1 MTTATPTKKERRDQ
15 ARQERVAREQAEAAR
30 TARRRRF
37 TRLGAVLGAAVVV
50 VAILVAVSSSGGGST
65 ASTSS
70 SASSSAP
77 VAGAQASQSLLNGIP
92 QKGLTL
98 GNANAPVRVLEFADL
113 QCPFCR
119 DYTTGVMPGLV
130 QKYVRTGKVRMEFHA
145 LAFIGPDSVRA
156 ARVAEA
162 AGRQNKLWN
171 VADLA
176 YHNQGKENSGWATDA
191 KLRSIA
197 AAVPGLDVKPGLRR
211 AQQRRRHGPAQGRER
226 PRDPPRVNETP
237 TFLVGRGSSLK
248 PSTPPACPPR
258 SRRPSGV
265 MTDRLRTVA
274 IAISVVGIAIAG
286 YLTYVHYAGIPPC
299 ARSPTAARRSRRPS
313 GPRWPASRSPCS
325 ASLGYVGILAAL
337 LIPGE
342 TPRPPPRAW
351 RSSAPGS
358 ART

>member
-15 ARQERVAREQAEAAR
+15 ARQERIAREQAEAAR

-37 TRLGAVLGAAVVV
+37 TRLGAVLGAAAVVV
-50 VAILVAVSSSGGGST
+50 VILVAVSSSGGGST

-70 SASSSAP
+70 SASSSA
-77 VAGAQASQSLLNGIP
+77 VAGTQASRSLLNGIP

-119 DYTTGVMPGLV
+119 DYSLGVMPGLV

-162 AGRQNKLWN
+162 AGQQNKLWN

-176 YHNQGKENSGWATDA
+176 YHNQGAENSGWATDG

-197 AAVPGLDVKPGLRR
+197 AAVPGLDVKQVFAARNSAAVT
-211 AQQRRRHGPAQGRER
+211 AQLKAASDLATRSG
-226 PRDPPRVNETP
+226 VNETP

-248 PSTPPACPPR
+248 AVDAAGLPA
-258 SRRPSGV
+258 
-265 MTDRLRTVA
+265 A
-274 IAISVVGIAIAG
+274 IKAAVG
-286 YLTYVHYAGIPPC
+286 
-299 ARSPTAARRSRRPS
+299 S
-313 GPRWPASRSPCS
+313 
-325 ASLGYVGILAAL
+325 
-337 LIPGE
+337 
-342 TPRPPPRAW
+342 
-351 RSSAPGS
+351 
-358 ART
+358 

>member
-15 ARQERVAREQAEAAR
+15 ARQERIAREQAEAAR

-37 TRLGAVLGAAVVV
+37 TRLGAVLGAAAVVV
-50 VAILVAVSSSGGGST
+50 VILVAVSSSGGGST

-70 SASSSAP
+70 SASSSA
-77 VAGAQASQSLLNGIP
+77 VAGTQASRSLLNGIP

-162 AGRQNKLWN
+162 AAQQNKLWN

-176 YHNQGKENSGWATDA
+176 YHNQGAENSGWATDG

-197 AAVPGLDVKPGLRR
+197 AAVPGLDVKHVFAARNSAAVT
-211 AQQRRRHGPAQGRER
+211 AQLKAASDLATRSG
-226 PRDPPRVNETP
+226 VNETP

-248 PSTPPACPPR
+248 AVDAAGLPA
-258 SRRPSGV
+258 
-265 MTDRLRTVA
+265 A
-274 IAISVVGIAIAG
+274 IKAAVG
-286 YLTYVHYAGIPPC
+286 
-299 ARSPTAARRSRRPS
+299 S
-313 GPRWPASRSPCS
+313 
-325 ASLGYVGILAAL
+325 
-337 LIPGE
+337 
-342 TPRPPPRAW
+342 
-351 RSSAPGS
+351 
-358 ART
+358 

>member
-15 ARQERVAREQAEAAR
+15 ARQERIAREQAEAAR

-37 TRLGAVLGAAVVV
+37 TRLGAVLGAAAVVV
-50 VAILVAVSSSGGGST
+50 VILVAVSSSGGGST

-70 SASSSAP
+70 SASSSA
-77 VAGAQASQSLLNGIP
+77 VAGTQASRSLLNGIP

-119 DYTTGVMPGLV
+119 DYSLGVMPGLV

-176 YHNQGKENSGWATDA
+176 YHNQGAENSGWATDG

-197 AAVPGLDVKPGLRR
+197 AAVPGLDVNQVFAARNSAAVT
-211 AQQRRRHGPAQGRER
+211 AQLKAASDLATRSG
-226 PRDPPRVNETP
+226 VNETP

-248 PSTPPACPPR
+248 AVDAAGLPA
-258 SRRPSGV
+258 
-265 MTDRLRTVA
+265 A
-274 IAISVVGIAIAG
+274 IKAAVG
-286 YLTYVHYAGIPPC
+286 
-299 ARSPTAARRSRRPS
+299 S
-313 GPRWPASRSPCS
+313 
-325 ASLGYVGILAAL
+325 
-337 LIPGE
+337 
-342 TPRPPPRAW
+342 
-351 RSSAPGS
+351 
-358 ART
+358 

>member
-1 MTTATPTKKERRDQ
+1 MTTATPTKKERRDK
-15 ARQERVAREQAEAAR
+15 ARQERIAREQAEAAR

-37 TRLGAVLGAAVVV
+37 TRLGAVLGAAAVVV
-50 VAILVAVSSSGGGST
+50 VILVAVSSSGGGST

-70 SASSSAP
+70 SASSSA
-77 VAGAQASQSLLNGIP
+77 VAGTQASRSLLNGIP

-119 DYTTGVMPGLV
+119 DYSLGVMPGLV

-176 YHNQGKENSGWATDA
+176 YHNQGAENSGWATDG

-197 AAVPGLDVKPGLRR
+197 AAVPGLDVNQVFAARDSAAVT
-211 AQQRRRHGPAQGRER
+211 AQLKAASDLATRSG
-226 PRDPPRVNETP
+226 VNETP

-248 PSTPPACPPR
+248 AVDAAGLPA
-258 SRRPSGV
+258 
-265 MTDRLRTVA
+265 A
-274 IAISVVGIAIAG
+274 IKAAVG
-286 YLTYVHYAGIPPC
+286 
-299 ARSPTAARRSRRPS
+299 S
-313 GPRWPASRSPCS
+313 
-325 ASLGYVGILAAL
+325 
-337 LIPGE
+337 
-342 TPRPPPRAW
+342 
-351 RSSAPGS
+351 
-358 ART
+358 

>member
-15 ARQERVAREQAEAAR
+15 ARQERIAREQAEAAR

-37 TRLGAVLGAAVVV
+37 TRLGAVLGAAAVV

-70 SASSSAP
+70 SASSSA
-77 VAGAQASQSLLNGIP
+77 VAGTQASRSLLNGIP

-119 DYTTGVMPGLV
+119 DYSLGVMPGLV

-176 YHNQGKENSGWATDA
+176 YHNQGAENSGWATDG

-197 AAVPGLDVKPGLRR
+197 AAVPGLDVKQVFAARNSAAVT
-211 AQQRRRHGPAQGRER
+211 AQLKAASDLATRSG
-226 PRDPPRVNETP
+226 VNETP
-237 TFLVGRGSSLK
+237 TFLVGRGSNLK
-248 PSTPPACPPR
+248 AVDAAGLPA
-258 SRRPSGV
+258 
-265 MTDRLRTVA
+265 A
-274 IAISVVGIAIAG
+274 IKAAVG
-286 YLTYVHYAGIPPC
+286 
-299 ARSPTAARRSRRPS
+299 S
-313 GPRWPASRSPCS
+313 
-325 ASLGYVGILAAL
+325 
-337 LIPGE
+337 
-342 TPRPPPRAW
+342 
-351 RSSAPGS
+351 
-358 ART
+358 

>member
-15 ARQERVAREQAEAAR
+15 ARQERIAREQAEAAR

-37 TRLGAVLGAAVVV
+37 TRLGAVLGAAAVVV
-50 VAILVAVSSSGGGST
+50 VILVAVSSSGGGST

-70 SASSSAP
+70 SASSSA
-77 VAGAQASQSLLNGIP
+77 VAGTQASRSLLNGIP

-119 DYTTGVMPGLV
+119 DYSLGVMPGLV

-176 YHNQGKENSGWATDA
+176 YHNQGAENSGWATDG

-197 AAVPGLDVKPGLRR
+197 AAVPGLDVKQVFAARNSAAVT
-211 AQQRRRHGPAQGRER
+211 AQLKAASDLATRSG
-226 PRDPPRVNETP
+226 VNETP

-248 PSTPPACPPR
+248 AVDAAGLPA
-258 SRRPSGV
+258 
-265 MTDRLRTVA
+265 A
-274 IAISVVGIAIAG
+274 IKAAVG
-286 YLTYVHYAGIPPC
+286 
-299 ARSPTAARRSRRPS
+299 S
-313 GPRWPASRSPCS
+313 
-325 ASLGYVGILAAL
+325 
-337 LIPGE
+337 
-342 TPRPPPRAW
+342 
-351 RSSAPGS
+351 
-358 ART
+358 

>member
-15 ARQERVAREQAEAAR
+15 ARQERIAREQAEAAR

-37 TRLGAVLGAAVVV
+37 TRLGAVLGAAAVVV
-50 VAILVAVSSSGGGST
+50 VILVAVSSSGGGST

-70 SASSSAP
+70 SASSSA
-77 VAGAQASQSLLNGIP
+77 VAGTQASRSLLNGIP

-176 YHNQGKENSGWATDA
+176 YHNQGAENSGWATDG

-197 AAVPGLDVKPGLRR
+197 AAVPGLDVNQVFAARDSAAVT
-211 AQQRRRHGPAQGRER
+211 AQLKAASDLATRSG
-226 PRDPPRVNETP
+226 VNETP

-248 PSTPPACPPR
+248 AVDAAGLPA
-258 SRRPSGV
+258 
-265 MTDRLRTVA
+265 A
-274 IAISVVGIAIAG
+274 IKAAVG
-286 YLTYVHYAGIPPC
+286 
-299 ARSPTAARRSRRPS
+299 S
-313 GPRWPASRSPCS
+313 
-325 ASLGYVGILAAL
+325 
-337 LIPGE
+337 
-342 TPRPPPRAW
+342 
-351 RSSAPGS
+351 
-358 ART
+358 

>member
-15 ARQERVAREQAEAAR
+15 ARQERIAREQAEAAR

-37 TRLGAVLGAAVVV
+37 TRLGAVLGAAAVVV
-50 VAILVAVSSSGGGST
+50 VILVAVSSSGGGST

-70 SASSSAP
+70 SASSSA
-77 VAGAQASQSLLNGIP
+77 VAGTQASRSLLNGIP

-119 DYTTGVMPGLV
+119 DYSLGVMPGLV

-162 AGRQNKLWN
+162 AAQQNKLWN

-176 YHNQGKENSGWATDA
+176 YHNQGAENSGWATDA

-197 AAVPGLDVKPGLRR
+197 AAVPGLDVNQVFATRNSAAVT
-211 AQQRRRHGPAQGRER
+211 AQLKAASDLATRSG
-226 PRDPPRVNETP
+226 VNETP

-248 PSTPPACPPR
+248 AVDAAGLPA
-258 SRRPSGV
+258 
-265 MTDRLRTVA
+265 A
-274 IAISVVGIAIAG
+274 IKAAVG
-286 YLTYVHYAGIPPC
+286 
-299 ARSPTAARRSRRPS
+299 S
-313 GPRWPASRSPCS
+313 
-325 ASLGYVGILAAL
+325 
-337 LIPGE
+337 
-342 TPRPPPRAW
+342 
-351 RSSAPGS
+351 
-358 ART
+358 

>member
-15 ARQERVAREQAEAAR
+15 ARQERIAREQAEAAW

-37 TRLGAVLGAAVVV
+37 TRLGAVLGAAAVVV
-50 VAILVAVSSSGGGST
+50 VILVAVSSSGGGST

-70 SASSSAP
+70 SASSSA
-77 VAGAQASQSLLNGIP
+77 VAGTQASRSLLNGIP

-176 YHNQGKENSGWATDA
+176 YHNQGAENSGWATDG

-197 AAVPGLDVKPGLRR
+197 AAVPGLDVKQVFAARNSAAVT
-211 AQQRRRHGPAQGRER
+211 AQLKAASDLATRSG
-226 PRDPPRVNETP
+226 VNETP

-248 PSTPPACPPR
+248 AVDAAGLPA
-258 SRRPSGV
+258 
-265 MTDRLRTVA
+265 A
-274 IAISVVGIAIAG
+274 IKAAVG
-286 YLTYVHYAGIPPC
+286 
-299 ARSPTAARRSRRPS
+299 S
-313 GPRWPASRSPCS
+313 
-325 ASLGYVGILAAL
+325 
-337 LIPGE
+337 
-342 TPRPPPRAW
+342 
-351 RSSAPGS
+351 
-358 ART
+358 

>member
-15 ARQERVAREQAEAAR
+15 ARQERIAREQAEAAR

-37 TRLGAVLGAAVVV
+37 TRLGAVLGAAAVVV
-50 VAILVAVSSSGGGST
+50 VILVAVSSSGGGST

-70 SASSSAP
+70 SASSSA
-77 VAGAQASQSLLNGIP
+77 VAGTQASRSLLNGIP

-171 VADLA
+171 VADLT
-176 YHNQGKENSGWATDA
+176 YHNQGTENSGWATDA

-197 AAVPGLDVKPGLRR
+197 AAVPGLDVNQVFATRNSAAVT
-211 AQQRRRHGPAQGRER
+211 AQLTAASDLATRSG
-226 PRDPPRVNETP
+226 VNETP

-248 PSTPPACPPR
+248 AVDAAGLPA
-258 SRRPSGV
+258 
-265 MTDRLRTVA
+265 A
-274 IAISVVGIAIAG
+274 IKAAVG
-286 YLTYVHYAGIPPC
+286 
-299 ARSPTAARRSRRPS
+299 S
-313 GPRWPASRSPCS
+313 
-325 ASLGYVGILAAL
+325 
-337 LIPGE
+337 
-342 TPRPPPRAW
+342 
-351 RSSAPGS
+351 
-358 ART
+358 

>member
-15 ARQERVAREQAEAAR
+15 ARQERIAREQAEAAR

-37 TRLGAVLGAAVVV
+37 TRLGAVLGAAAVVV
-50 VAILVAVSSSGGGST
+50 VILVAVSSSGGGST

-70 SASSSAP
+70 SASSSA
-77 VAGAQASQSLLNGIP
+77 VAGTQASRSLLNGIP

-119 DYTTGVMPGLV
+119 DYSLGVMPGLV

-176 YHNQGKENSGWATDA
+176 YHNQGAENSGWATDG

-197 AAVPGLDVKPGLRR
+197 AAVPGLDVNQVFAARDSAAVT
-211 AQQRRRHGPAQGRER
+211 AQLKAASDLATRSG
-226 PRDPPRVNETP
+226 VNETP

-248 PSTPPACPPR
+248 AVDAAGLPA
-258 SRRPSGV
+258 
-265 MTDRLRTVA
+265 A
-274 IAISVVGIAIAG
+274 IKAAVG
-286 YLTYVHYAGIPPC
+286 
-299 ARSPTAARRSRRPS
+299 S
-313 GPRWPASRSPCS
+313 
-325 ASLGYVGILAAL
+325 
-337 LIPGE
+337 
-342 TPRPPPRAW
+342 
-351 RSSAPGS
+351 
-358 ART
+358 

>member
-1 MTTATPTKKERRDQ
+1 RIQ
-15 ARQERVAREQAEAAR
+15 REQGEAANA
-30 TARRRRF
+30 ARRRRF
-37 TRLGAVLGAAVVV
+37 TRLGAVLGAAAVVV
-50 VAILVAVSSSGGGST
+50 VILVAVSSSGGGST

-70 SASSSAP
+70 SASSSA
-77 VAGAQASQSLLNGIP
+77 VAGTQASRSLLNGIP

-176 YHNQGKENSGWATDA
+176 YHNQGAENSGWATDG

-197 AAVPGLDVKPGLRR
+197 AAVPGLDVKQVFAARNSAAVTAQLNAASDLATRR
-211 AQQRRRHGPAQGRER
+211 GVH
-226 PRDPPRVNETP
+226 ETP
-237 TFLVGRGSSLK
+237 TSLVGRGSSLK
-248 PSTPPACPPR
+248 AVDAAGLPA
-258 SRRPSGV
+258 
-265 MTDRLRTVA
+265 A
-274 IAISVVGIAIAG
+274 IKAAVG
-286 YLTYVHYAGIPPC
+286 
-299 ARSPTAARRSRRPS
+299 S
-313 GPRWPASRSPCS
+313 
-325 ASLGYVGILAAL
+325 
-337 LIPGE
+337 
-342 TPRPPPRAW
+342 
-351 RSSAPGS
+351 
-358 ART
+358 

>member
-1 MTTATPTKKERRDQ
+1 VTRPTATRNER
-15 ARQERVAREQAEAAR
+15 REQARRARIQREQGEAANA
-30 TARRRRF
+30 ARRRRF
-37 TRLGAVLGAAVVV
+37 TRLGAVLGAAAVVV
-50 VAILVAVSSSGGGST
+50 VILVAVSSSGGGST

-70 SASSSAP
+70 SASSSA
-77 VAGAQASQSLLNGIP
+77 VAGTQASRSLLNGIP

-119 DYTTGVMPGLV
+119 DYSLGVMPGLV

-162 AGRQNKLWN
+162 AGRQNKLWD

-197 AAVPGLDVKPGLRR
+197 AAVPGLDVNQVFAARNGAAVT
-211 AQQRRRHGPAQGRER
+211 AQLKAAGDLATRSG
-226 PRDPPRVNETP
+226 VNETP

-248 PSTPPACPPR
+248 AVDAAGLPA
-258 SRRPSGV
+258 
-265 MTDRLRTVA
+265 A
-274 IAISVVGIAIAG
+274 IKAAVG
-286 YLTYVHYAGIPPC
+286 
-299 ARSPTAARRSRRPS
+299 S
-313 GPRWPASRSPCS
+313 
-325 ASLGYVGILAAL
+325 
-337 LIPGE
+337 
-342 TPRPPPRAW
+342 
-351 RSSAPGS
+351 
-358 ART
+358 

>member
-1 MTTATPTKKERRDQ
+1 MTRPTATRNER
-15 ARQERVAREQAEAAR
+15 REQARRARIQREQGEAANA
-30 TARRRRF
+30 ARRRRF
-37 TRLGAVLGAAVVV
+37 TRLGAVLGAAAVVV
-50 VAILVAVSSSGGGST
+50 VILVAVSSSGGGST

-70 SASSSAP
+70 SASSSA
-77 VAGAQASQSLLNGIP
+77 VAGTQASRSLLNGIP

-119 DYTTGVMPGLV
+119 DYSLGVMPGLV

-176 YHNQGKENSGWATDA
+176 YHNQGAENSGWATDG

-197 AAVPGLDVKPGLRR
+197 AAVPGLDVNQVFAARDSAAVT
-211 AQQRRRHGPAQGRER
+211 AQLKAASDLATRSG
-226 PRDPPRVNETP
+226 VNETP

-248 PSTPPACPPR
+248 AVDAAGLPA
-258 SRRPSGV
+258 
-265 MTDRLRTVA
+265 A
-274 IAISVVGIAIAG
+274 IKAAVG
-286 YLTYVHYAGIPPC
+286 
-299 ARSPTAARRSRRPS
+299 S
-313 GPRWPASRSPCS
+313 
-325 ASLGYVGILAAL
+325 
-337 LIPGE
+337 
-342 TPRPPPRAW
+342 
-351 RSSAPGS
+351 
-358 ART
+358 

>member
-15 ARQERVAREQAEAAR
+15 ARQERIAREQAEAAR

-37 TRLGAVLGAAVVV
+37 TRLGAVLGAAAVVV
-50 VAILVAVSSSGGGST
+50 VILVAVSSSGGGST

-70 SASSSAP
+70 SASSSA
-77 VAGAQASQSLLNGIP
+77 VAGTQASRSLLNGIP

-119 DYTTGVMPGLV
+119 DYSLGVMPSLV

-171 VADLA
+171 VADLT
-176 YHNQGKENSGWATDA
+176 YHNQGTENSGWATDA

-197 AAVPGLDVKPGLRR
+197 AAVPGLDANQVFATRNSAAVT
-211 AQQRRRHGPAQGRER
+211 AQLKAASDLATRSG
-226 PRDPPRVNETP
+226 VNETP

-248 PSTPPACPPR
+248 AVDAAGLPA
-258 SRRPSGV
+258 
-265 MTDRLRTVA
+265 A
-274 IAISVVGIAIAG
+274 IKAAVG
-286 YLTYVHYAGIPPC
+286 
-299 ARSPTAARRSRRPS
+299 S
-313 GPRWPASRSPCS
+313 
-325 ASLGYVGILAAL
+325 
-337 LIPGE
+337 
-342 TPRPPPRAW
+342 
-351 RSSAPGS
+351 
-358 ART
+358 

>member
-1 MTTATPTKKERRDQ
+1 MTTATPTKKERRDK
-15 ARQERVAREQAEAAR
+15 ARQERIAREQAEGAR
-30 TARRRRF
+30 IARRRRF
-37 TRLGAVLGAAVVV
+37 TRLGAVLGAAAVV

-77 VAGAQASQSLLNGIP
+77 VAGTQATRSLLNGIP

-119 DYTTGVMPGLV
+119 DYSLGVMPGLV

-162 AGRQNKLWN
+162 AGRQNKLWD

-197 AAVPGLDVKPGLRR
+197 AAVPGLDVNQVFAARNGAAVT
-211 AQQRRRHGPAQGRER
+211 AQLKAAGDLATSSG
-226 PRDPPRVNETP
+226 VNETP

-248 PSTPPACPPR
+248 AVDAAGLPA
-258 SRRPSGV
+258 
-265 MTDRLRTVA
+265 A
-274 IAISVVGIAIAG
+274 IKAAVG
-286 YLTYVHYAGIPPC
+286 
-299 ARSPTAARRSRRPS
+299 S
-313 GPRWPASRSPCS
+313 
-325 ASLGYVGILAAL
+325 
-337 LIPGE
+337 
-342 TPRPPPRAW
+342 
-351 RSSAPGS
+351 
-358 ART
+358 

>member
-1 MTTATPTKKERRDQ
+1 MTTATPTKKERRDK
-15 ARQERVAREQAEAAR
+15 ARQERIAREQAEGAR
-30 TARRRRF
+30 IARRRRF
-37 TRLGAVLGAAVVV
+37 TRLGVVLGAAAVV

-70 SASSSAP
+70 SASSSA
-77 VAGAQASQSLLNGIP
+77 VAGTQASRSLLNGIP

-119 DYTTGVMPGLV
+119 DYSLGVMPGLV

-176 YHNQGKENSGWATDA
+176 YHNQGAENSGWATDG

-197 AAVPGLDVKPGLRR
+197 AAVPGLDVNQVFAARDSAAVT
-211 AQQRRRHGPAQGRER
+211 AQLKAASDLATRSG
-226 PRDPPRVNETP
+226 VNETP

-248 PSTPPACPPR
+248 AVDAAGLPA
-258 SRRPSGV
+258 
-265 MTDRLRTVA
+265 A
-274 IAISVVGIAIAG
+274 IKAAVG
-286 YLTYVHYAGIPPC
+286 
-299 ARSPTAARRSRRPS
+299 S
-313 GPRWPASRSPCS
+313 
-325 ASLGYVGILAAL
+325 
-337 LIPGE
+337 
-342 TPRPPPRAW
+342 
-351 RSSAPGS
+351 
-358 ART
+358 

>member
-15 ARQERVAREQAEAAR
+15 ARRERIAREQAEAGR

-37 TRLGAVLGAAVVV
+37 TRLGAVLGAAAIV
-50 VAILVAVSSSGGGST
+50 VAILVAVSSSGGGNA
-65 ASTSS
+65 ASSS
-70 SASSSAP
+70 SASSSAS

-92 QKGLTL
+92 QKCLTL
-98 GNANAPVRVLEFADL
+98 GNAGAPVRVLEFADL

-176 YHNQGKENSGWATDA
+176 YHNQGEENSGWATDA

-197 AAVPGLDVKPGLRR
+197 TAVPGLDVNQVFAARNSAAVT
-211 AQQRRRHGPAQGRER
+211 AQLKAAGDLASRSG
-226 PRDPPRVNETP
+226 VSETP

-248 PSTPPACPPR
+248 AVDAAGLPA
-258 SRRPSGV
+258 
-265 MTDRLRTVA
+265 A
-274 IAISVVGIAIAG
+274 IKAAVG
-286 YLTYVHYAGIPPC
+286 
-299 ARSPTAARRSRRPS
+299 S
-313 GPRWPASRSPCS
+313 
-325 ASLGYVGILAAL
+325 
-337 LIPGE
+337 
-342 TPRPPPRAW
+342 
-351 RSSAPGS
+351 
-358 ART
+358 

>member
-1 MTTATPTKKERRDQ
+1 
-15 ARQERVAREQAEAAR
+15 V
-30 TARRRRF
+30 
-37 TRLGAVLGAAVVV
+37 LGAAAVVV
-50 VAILVAVSSSGGGST
+50 VILVAVSSSGGGST

-77 VAGAQASQSLLNGIP
+77 VAGAQASRSLLNGIP

-130 QKYVRTGKVRMEFHA
+130 QKYVRTGKVRMEVHA

-176 YHNQGKENSGWATDA
+176 YHNQGAENSGWATDG

-197 AAVPGLDVKPGLRR
+197 AAVPGLDVNQVFAARDSAAVT
-211 AQQRRRHGPAQGRER
+211 AQLKAASDLATRSG
-226 PRDPPRVNETP
+226 VNETP

-248 PSTPPACPPR
+248 AVDAAGLPA
-258 SRRPSGV
+258 
-265 MTDRLRTVA
+265 A
-274 IAISVVGIAIAG
+274 IKAAVG
-286 YLTYVHYAGIPPC
+286 
-299 ARSPTAARRSRRPS
+299 S
-313 GPRWPASRSPCS
+313 
-325 ASLGYVGILAAL
+325 
-337 LIPGE
+337 
-342 TPRPPPRAW
+342 
-351 RSSAPGS
+351 
-358 ART
+358 

>member
-1 MTTATPTKKERRDQ
+1 VTRPTATRNER
-15 ARQERVAREQAEAAR
+15 REQARRARIQREQGEAANA
-30 TARRRRF
+30 ARRRRF
-37 TRLGAVLGAAVVV
+37 TRLGAVLGAAAVVV
-50 VAILVAVSSSGGGST
+50 VILVAVSSSGGGST

-70 SASSSAP
+70 SASSSA
-77 VAGAQASQSLLNGIP
+77 VAGTQASRSLLNGIP

-119 DYTTGVMPGLV
+119 DYSLGVMPGLV

-176 YHNQGKENSGWATDA
+176 YHYQGAENSGWATDG

-197 AAVPGLDVKPGLRR
+197 AAVPGLDVKQVFAARNSAAVT
-211 AQQRRRHGPAQGRER
+211 AQLKAASDLATRSG
-226 PRDPPRVNETP
+226 VNETP

-248 PSTPPACPPR
+248 AVDAAGLPA
-258 SRRPSGV
+258 
-265 MTDRLRTVA
+265 A
-274 IAISVVGIAIAG
+274 IKAAVG
-286 YLTYVHYAGIPPC
+286 
-299 ARSPTAARRSRRPS
+299 S
-313 GPRWPASRSPCS
+313 
-325 ASLGYVGILAAL
+325 
-337 LIPGE
+337 
-342 TPRPPPRAW
+342 
-351 RSSAPGS
+351 
-358 ART
+358 

>member
-15 ARQERVAREQAEAAR
+15 ARQERIAREQAEAAR

-37 TRLGAVLGAAVVV
+37 TRLGAVLGAAAVVV
-50 VAILVAVSSSGGGST
+50 VILVAVSSSGGGST

-70 SASSSAP
+70 SASSSA
-77 VAGAQASQSLLNGIP
+77 VAGTQASRSLLNGIP

-119 DYTTGVMPGLV
+119 DYTTSVMPGLV

-162 AGRQNKLWN
+162 AAQQNKLWN

-176 YHNQGKENSGWATDA
+176 YHNQGRENSGWATDA

-197 AAVPGLDVKPGLRR
+197 AAVPGLDVNQVFATRNSAAVT
-211 AQQRRRHGPAQGRER
+211 AQLKAASDLATRSG
-226 PRDPPRVNETP
+226 VNETP

-248 PSTPPACPPR
+248 AVDAAGLPA
-258 SRRPSGV
+258 
-265 MTDRLRTVA
+265 A
-274 IAISVVGIAIAG
+274 IKAAVG
-286 YLTYVHYAGIPPC
+286 
-299 ARSPTAARRSRRPS
+299 S
-313 GPRWPASRSPCS
+313 
-325 ASLGYVGILAAL
+325 
-337 LIPGE
+337 
-342 TPRPPPRAW
+342 
-351 RSSAPGS
+351 
-358 ART
+358 

>member
-15 ARQERVAREQAEAAR
+15 ARQERIAREQAEAAR

-37 TRLGAVLGAAVVV
+37 TRLGAVLGAAAVVV
-50 VAILVAVSSSGGGST
+50 VILVAVSSSGGGST

-70 SASSSAP
+70 SASSSA
-77 VAGAQASQSLLNGIP
+77 VAGTQASRSLLNGIP

-162 AGRQNKLWN
+162 AAQQNKLWN

-176 YHNQGKENSGWATDA
+176 YHNQGAENSGWATDG

-197 AAVPGLDVKPGLRR
+197 AAVPGLDVNQVFAARNSAAVT
-211 AQQRRRHGPAQGRER
+211 AQLKAASDLATRSG
-226 PRDPPRVNETP
+226 VNETP

-248 PSTPPACPPR
+248 AVDAAGLPA
-258 SRRPSGV
+258 
-265 MTDRLRTVA
+265 A
-274 IAISVVGIAIAG
+274 IKAAVG
-286 YLTYVHYAGIPPC
+286 
-299 ARSPTAARRSRRPS
+299 S
-313 GPRWPASRSPCS
+313 
-325 ASLGYVGILAAL
+325 
-337 LIPGE
+337 
-342 TPRPPPRAW
+342 
-351 RSSAPGS
+351 
-358 ART
+358 